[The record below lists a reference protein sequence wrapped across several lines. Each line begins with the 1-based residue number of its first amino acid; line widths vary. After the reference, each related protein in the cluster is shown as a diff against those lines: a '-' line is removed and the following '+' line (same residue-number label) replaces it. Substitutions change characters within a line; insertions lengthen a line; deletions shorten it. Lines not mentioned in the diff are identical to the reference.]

1 MSWKMLV
8 EKWVI
13 SYKSPEEELTIIEIK
28 MFKMSMDMFSFIKKL
43 IGNEEIMN
51 STGNQ
56 VYSVAQKKVASKWS

>member
-1 MSWKMLV
+1 
-8 EKWVI
+8 
-13 SYKSPEEELTIIEIK
+13 